1 MYTEDM
7 TTTKSYLDED
17 NNGIPDL
24 IQAPA
29 HDHGSMDLVLG
40 SGITQMN
47 LMWILMGLM
56 ATHHIWMF
64 FKMRTTKKCV
74 CKRQ

>member
-24 IQAPA
+24 IQAPV
-29 HDHGSMDLVLG
+29 HDHGSLDMVLG

-47 LMWILMGLM
+47 LMWILMGFM

-64 FKMRTTKKCV
+64 FKMRNIKK
-74 CKRQ
+74 

>member
-24 IQAPA
+24 IQAPSHA
-29 HDHGSMDLVLG
+29 HETVDMFL
-40 SGITQMN
+40 GITQMN
-47 LMWILMGLM
+47 AMWILMGIM

-64 FKMRTTKKCV
+64 FKMRNTKKCT